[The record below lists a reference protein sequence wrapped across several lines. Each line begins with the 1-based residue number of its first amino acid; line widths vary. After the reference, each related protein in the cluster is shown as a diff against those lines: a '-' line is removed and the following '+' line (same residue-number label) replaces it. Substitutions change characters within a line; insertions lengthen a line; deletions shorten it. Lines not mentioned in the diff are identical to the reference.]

1 MTDKQTTGQPFDDI
15 RDLIRSMPS
24 VADLSESDVQESAQS
39 LGRGLRPIGSLETPL
54 ARISA
59 WQDAA
64 VPRLMR
70 PLIAVFAGT
79 HGVAGKLGF
88 EACPNASVPLR
99 LLLAWKSLLRVQ
111 MLLSWAQRV

>member
-88 EACPNASVPLR
+88 DDVIEASKARVASLTEGQAASKFFAYLVAER
-99 LLLAWKSLLRVQ
+99 
-111 MLLSWAQRV
+111 